1 MERGEGNREN
11 LNFSSDLL
19 NNFIK
24 RGRFAEDEDQQGRE
38 DEEME
43 LSLGLSMNGRF
54 GVDPTMKVLDRSSSI
69 SDMASV
75 VCAADNGIGDHARGV
90 EIEKHAPPLART
102 HSLPIET
109 EEEWRRRKELQC
121 ARRMEA
127 RKKLMKKNSVVDDAD
142 TDSNTTSS
150 MKGVVYEIDC
160 GDDQKLDQFVNG
172 NVTPL
177 MPIEHLIDG
186 NSDPPSHQTE
196 ASQEQQGSKV
206 GPTTKTETNAVAMPE
221 MPYVTTKEAGANGKK
236 IEGFLYKYRKGG
248 VKIVCVCHGLFLT
261 PAQFL
266 NHGGFLNVD
275 HPLKHIVVNPF
286 PLF

>member
-1 MERGEGNREN
+1 MERGEGNKEN
-11 LNFSSDLL
+11 LIFSTDLL

-24 RGRFAEDEDQQGRE
+24 RGLFVEYEDEQRRE

-54 GVDPTMKVLDRSSSI
+54 GVDPTRKVLDRSSSI

-75 VCAADNGIGDHARGV
+75 VCPADNGIGDHARGV

-102 HSLPIET
+102 HSLPIQT

-121 ARRMEA
+121 AA
-127 RKKLMKKNSVVDDAD
+127 RMKKNSAVVVDDAD
-142 TDSNTTSS
+142 TDSSNTTSG

-160 GDDQKLDQFVNG
+160 GDDQKLDQFING

-196 ASQEQQGSKV
+196 ACKV
-206 GPTTKTETNAVAMPE
+206 GPTTKTETNAAAMPE

-236 IEGFLYKYRKGG
+236 VEGFLYKYRKGG

-266 NHGGFLNVD
+266 NHGGFHNVD